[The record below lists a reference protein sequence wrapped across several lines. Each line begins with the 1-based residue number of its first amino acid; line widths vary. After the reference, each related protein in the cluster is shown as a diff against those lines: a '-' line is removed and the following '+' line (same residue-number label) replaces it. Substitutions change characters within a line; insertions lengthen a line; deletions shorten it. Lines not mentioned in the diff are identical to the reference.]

1 MVAGEVQ
8 LLTHARCNISIKQT
22 PRRHTVSNH
31 ELIAFVEQQAE
42 VFAQEMADTAE
53 KDMELDYAYAH
64 GAHEAYNFMLKKLLT
79 QLVSTKYTLHKEKFW
94 VADDG
99 SYGEGDILVTDRK
112 GWSNSQNNALEH
124 ITDSGEPTI
133 EDVMDIIDITREVN

>member
-31 ELIAFVEQQAE
+31 ELITWVESQVETFAE
-42 VFAQEMADTAE
+42 DMAETHE
-53 KDMELDYAYAH
+53 NNMELDYAFAE
-64 GAHEAYNFMLKKLLT
+64 GAHTAYEIVLKKLLT

-133 EDVMDIIDITREVN
+133 EDVMDIIDITKEVN